1 MLGWTGPSTTD
12 DAAIAADLAGQA
24 MFGESAIA
32 TTQTGDPT
40 ATPPGLPV
48 SLKLTFPGM
57 TLAPA
62 VIPEPTTVL
71 LAGLGAVLLLLFRR
85 RG

>member
-1 MLGWTGPSTTD
+1 M
-12 DAAIAADLAGQA
+12 
-24 MFGESAIA
+24 SAIA
-32 TTQTGDPT
+32 TTHTADPT
-40 ATPPGLPV
+40 LSPPVVPV
-48 SLKLTFPGM
+48 DLHLTFPGM

-71 LAGLGAVLLLLFRR
+71 LAGLGAVLLLFLRR

>member
-1 MLGWTGPSTTD
+1 M
-12 DAAIAADLAGQA
+12 
-24 MFGESAIA
+24 SAIA
-32 TTQTGDPT
+32 TTPT
-40 ATPPGLPV
+40 ADPFVSPYELPINLRV
-48 SLKLTFPGM
+48 TFQGM

-71 LAGLGAVLLLLFRR
+71 LAGLGAVLLLLSRR